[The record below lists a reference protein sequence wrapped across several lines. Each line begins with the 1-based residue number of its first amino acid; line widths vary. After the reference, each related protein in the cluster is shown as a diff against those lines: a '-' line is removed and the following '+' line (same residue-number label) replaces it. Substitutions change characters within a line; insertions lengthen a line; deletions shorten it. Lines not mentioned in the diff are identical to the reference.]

1 MLPEVEFGLPVV
13 VDGSAVVVGGSVEIG
28 CEKHLVKII
37 LRKKNLRY
45 CMPSFKSFTSS
56 KDKSTFRAKKAK

>member
-28 CEKHLVKII
+28 YEKHHIMKKRPEI
-37 LRKKNLRY
+37 LHAIFQVIPLQVQRIKVLLEQKRLSNQ
-45 CMPSFKSFTSS
+45 
-56 KDKSTFRAKKAK
+56 

>member
-28 CEKHLVKII
+28 YEKHLVNII
-37 LRKKNLRY
+37 L
-45 CMPSFKSFTSS
+45 
-56 KDKSTFRAKKAK
+56 

>member
-28 CEKHLVKII
+28 YEKI
-37 LRKKNLRY
+37 LRY
-45 CMPSFKSFTSS
+45 CMPSFKSFLH
-56 KDKSTFRAKKAK
+56 KFKG